1 MFFTLL
7 FSFLKIGLFTFGGG
21 YAMLALIQDEVVVK
35 HGWITSQEFAD
46 IVAVSQM
53 TPGPVGINTATY
65 TGYTAMI
72 GAGSSPWVAV
82 VAGVLCSV
90 AVVALPVA
98 LMLLMVRLI
107 DKFYDNA
114 TVRYTLRVL
123 RMVVIGL
130 IAAAAIRLVGP
141 ESFGSWSE
149 NPLQVVFSVAVFAA
163 VFLLSLLPKKRISP
177 IYLLIAAG
185 AAGLLMGTIANN

>member
-1 MFFTLL
+1 
-7 FSFLKIGLFTFGGG
+7 
-21 YAMLALIQDEVVVK
+21 MLALIQDEVVVK

-65 TGYTAMI
+65 TGYTAMAN
-72 GAGSSPWVAV
+72 AGSPAWLAVA
-82 VAGVLCSV
+82 AGVLCSI
-90 AVVALPVA
+90 AVVALPVL

-107 DKFYDNA
+107 EKLYDNP
-114 TVRYTLRVL
+114 TVRYIMQVL

-149 NPLQVVFSVAVFAA
+149 DPLHVVFCVAVFAA

-177 IYLLIAAG
+177 IYLLLFAAV
-185 AAGLLMGTIANN
+185 AGLLFC